1 VASLVFRVFEDGHQ
15 VEIRDYL
22 NGLGPRERSPVLYRL
37 IEQVFRFAMPMLEKT
52 VEHDFE
58 KTSEN
63 ATCEFH
69 SADL

>member
-1 VASLVFRVFEDGHQ
+1 VAPSVFRVFEDGHQ

-22 NGLGPRERSPVLYRL
+22 NGLGPRERSLVLYRM
-37 IEQVFRFAMPMLEKT
+37 IEQVFWFAMPMLEKT
-52 VEHDFE
+52 VKQYFN

-69 SADL
+69 STDL